1 MSLRSRLL
9 AILLFLVVPVAL
21 APVGAMAQQP
31 APAPSAGATAANA
44 TVHGMVVDPDDA
56 LIPGA
61 TVTLT
66 PATGKV
72 QSTTSK
78 SDGTYSIRGLAAG
91 MYSVTVSATGFANFT
106 KQAVR
111 VAAGANVNVDATMA
125 LAEQVQQVNVTTD
138 TVSLSVD
145 PENNASSTVITGA
158 ALDALPGRTAG
169 RFTLTDLPAGRC
181 LRSRPF
187 WRSASTRTRSR
198 RSTTSL
204 GMGASKF

>member
-9 AILLFLVVPVAL
+9 AVLLFLVVPVAL

-31 APAPSAGATAANA
+31 APAPSAGATAASA

-66 PATGKV
+66 PASGKA

-78 SDGTYSIRGLAAG
+78 SDGTYSFRGLAAG
-91 MYSVTVSATGFANFT
+91 TYSVTVSATGFANFT

-111 VAAGANVNVDATMA
+111 VTAGANLNVDVTMA
-125 LAEQVQQVNVTTD
+125 LAEQMQQVNVIHGHG
-138 TVSLSVD
+138 LAERG
-145 PENNASSTVITGA
+145 PGEQRQ
-158 ALDALPGRTAG
+158 LDGDHGSGAG
-169 RFTLTDLPAGRC
+169 RAVGR
-181 LRSRPF
+181 SG
-187 WRSASTRTRSR
+187 RSAEPS
-198 RSTTSL
+198 
-204 GMGASKF
+204 